1 VEISEN
7 APKNPFSFSSVF
19 SPERPDI
26 FFTRL
31 CHSLVSAIFNANLH
45 TVPNGGMGFT
55 KSARHIPP
63 SLYLWHFEEF
73 VSLSLS
79 SLIKTDSF
87 DSSNVRLR
95 RRQD

>member
-1 VEISEN
+1 MKMLQRI
-7 APKNPFSFSSVF
+7 
-19 SPERPDI
+19 
-26 FFTRL
+26 
-31 CHSLVSAIFNANLH
+31 HSLFPVFLVLRDLTFSLLDCAILLSVLSSRQICLQFCDLQGIH
-45 TVPNGGMGFT
+45 
-55 KSARHIPP
+55 KSSARDIPP

-73 VSLSLS
+73 VSLLLS

>member
-1 VEISEN
+1 
-7 APKNPFSFSSVF
+7 
-19 SPERPDI
+19 
-26 FFTRL
+26 
-31 CHSLVSAIFNANLH
+31 
-45 TVPNGGMGFT
+45 MGFT